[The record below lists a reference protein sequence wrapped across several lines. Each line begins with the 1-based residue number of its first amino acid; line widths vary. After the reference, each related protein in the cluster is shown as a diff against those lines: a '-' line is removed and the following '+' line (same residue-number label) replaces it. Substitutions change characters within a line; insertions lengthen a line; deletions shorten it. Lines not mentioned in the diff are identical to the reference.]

1 MSDAE
6 REERRRRFREIMEN
20 GTEEQK
26 AAARQRMRERM
37 EAAKGADGG
46 AKAAP

>member
-1 MSDAE
+1 
-6 REERRRRFREIMEN
+6 MEN

-26 AAARQRMRERM
+26 AAARQRLRERQ
-37 EAAKGADGG
+37 EAGKGADGG